1 MPDNIP
7 RVIPKGLG
15 VQVRGEVI
23 GFTAGQGGEV
33 IGFTAGGGV
42 PANPRT
48 QVWLELTGIETTPV
62 CVCARV
68 EE

>member
-15 VQVRGEVI
+15 VQVR
-23 GFTAGQGGEV
+23 GEV

-48 QVWLELTGIETTPV
+48 QVWLELTGIEMTPV